1 MDKPTTIEQLVQYMP
16 AAFLPEKAKGIQ
28 AVIQLNLTG
37 EGGGAWFV
45 SVAEGKCVVSPG
57 TAPTPTA
64 TITAAAADYM
74 AVARG
79 ELNAMNAFMA
89 GKVKATGNLGLLMNF
104 QNWFAM

>member
-1 MDKPTTIEQLVQYMP
+1 MDKPTTIEQLMQHMP
-16 AAFLPEKAKGIQ
+16 AAFLPDKAKGIQ

-37 EGGGAWFV
+37 EGGGEWFV
-45 SVAEGKCVVSPG
+45 SVAEGKCEVSPG

-64 TITAAAADYM
+64 TITAAAADYL

-79 ELNAMNAFMA
+79 ELNPMNAFMA
-89 GKVKATGNLGLLMNF
+89 GKIKATGNLGLLMNF